1 MFGAGMPILFPI
13 GLASFLIFYVVER
26 LSLAYSSQKPPMF
39 DHHLNRLAIS
49 TLLLAPILFCCF
61 GYWMLTNVQN
71 FSNDVIYTR
80 TFNAH
85 IITGHKFPIGIQHLV
100 NQGLPLFLGSLL
112 FFGLYFIRV
121 PFSRALL
128 RRGVGTELAEILDEK
143 TKTEKHPIYQTLVA
157 QKRRKI
163 IRHEK

>member
-13 GLASFLIFYVVER
+13 GLASFLIFYLVER

-39 DHHLNRLAIS
+39 DHHINRMAIS
-49 TLLLAPILFCCF
+49 ILLLAPILFCSF

-85 IITGHKFPIGIQHLV
+85 IITGHKFPTGAVHLV
-100 NQGLPLFLGSLL
+100 N
-112 FFGLYFIRV
+112 
-121 PFSRALL
+121 
-128 RRGVGTELAEILDEK
+128 
-143 TKTEKHPIYQTLVA
+143 
-157 QKRRKI
+157 
-163 IRHEK
+163 